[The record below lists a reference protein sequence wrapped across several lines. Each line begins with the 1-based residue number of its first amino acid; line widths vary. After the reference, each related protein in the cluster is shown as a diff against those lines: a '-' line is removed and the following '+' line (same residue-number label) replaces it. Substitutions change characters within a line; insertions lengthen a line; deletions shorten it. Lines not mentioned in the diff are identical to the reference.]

1 MVPLGFLV
9 IPLVD
14 FVLFNNSF
22 VSSLHIVTI
31 LGVVFGSITCV
42 NELNIQVVGF
52 FIFCVFRALL
62 YSVIGTFVAHTFGP
76 LHGGRT
82 NGVLWLLASILNFAL
97 FPMTKFI
104 LERADGDWQ
113 LLNLLLLLGCIPA
126 YLTIQ
131 LVLKPSVAV
140 IAGAEKP
147 ARE

>member
-1 MVPLGFLV
+1 MWSVRINGSFCSSVERDALQAPAAKGLSDAPNV
-9 IPLVD
+9 RQCRS
-14 FVLFNNSF
+14 VL
-22 VSSLHIVTI
+22 SS
-31 LGVVFGSITCV
+31 
-42 NELNIQVVGF
+42 
-52 FIFCVFRALL
+52 
-62 YSVIGTFVAHTFGP
+62 IGTFVAHTFGP

-113 LLNLLLLLGCIPA
+113 LLNLLLLLACVPA
-126 YLTIQ
+126 YLFVQ
-131 LVLKPSVAV
+131 LVLKPSVAA